1 MKTNQE
7 TSATRA
13 DAPRAIRTAR
23 QAETAPP
30 GLTRV
35 EDSAGLYLNVKGKAR
50 SWTLRFRDPA
60 RKGKIREMGLG
71 PFPEISLAGAR
82 EKAKQAR
89 ELIRDG
95 HDPIKVRERKRAA
108 AVAEAAVK
116 PPVTFAEAV
125 SKYLDARAAIWRHP
139 RAREAWLS
147 PIALYALPTLG
158 PMSLD
163 SIRIEH
169 VLAAMTTAQQAVST
183 RAVNQR
189 RNRNGKAS
197 AKLVRQRIGQVIDFA
212 AAIGD
217 RDQTLANPAA
227 FGPIDKAKPMKRLG
241 ERDHFRRIDD
251 LKDAPAEL
259 QALIAALTRK
269 PSSALAAHIF
279 MIATAA
285 RPSEALQSR
294 WSEFDLETRVWT
306 LPPERTKSY
315 RRHVVPLS
323 DLAILAI
330 EQQAQVRRCDFVFPA
345 ARRSRKGAQDGAYS
359 YGGFAEAP
367 GRAGLNLKTSPH
379 GCDQC
384 SAHGPKPSAAST
396 ATSPKRRS
404 PTPSTKPKQPTTAT
418 PPSNHAAKSWPATQP
433 G

>member
-13 DAPRAIRTAR
+13 DAPRAIRTAL

-169 VLAAMTTAQQAVST
+169 VLAAMTTAQRPSQPAPST
-183 RAVNQR
+183 NAATATA
-189 RNRNGKAS
+189 KPPPSSSAS
-197 AKLVRQRIGQVIDFA
+197 ASARSS
-212 AAIGD
+212 
-217 RDQTLANPAA
+217 TSP
-227 FGPIDKAKPMKRLG
+227 P
-241 ERDHFRRIDD
+241 
-251 LKDAPAEL
+251 
-259 QALIAALTRK
+259 
-269 PSSALAAHIF
+269 PS
-279 MIATAA
+279 ATAT
-285 RPSEALQSR
+285 RP
-294 WSEFDLETRVWT
+294 
-306 LPPERTKSY
+306 
-315 RRHVVPLS
+315 
-323 DLAILAI
+323 
-330 EQQAQVRRCDFVFPA
+330 
-345 ARRSRKGAQDGAYS
+345 
-359 YGGFAEAP
+359 
-367 GRAGLNLKTSPH
+367 
-379 GCDQC
+379 
-384 SAHGPKPSAAST
+384 
-396 ATSPKRRS
+396 S
-404 PTPSTKPKQPTTAT
+404 PTPPPSARSTKP
-418 PPSNHAAKSWPATQP
+418 SR
-433 G
+433 